1 MIVQTK
7 SGKMLHGEIDKDQV
21 LRDAGQ
27 KRVLKFDLKASRTQD
42 ESGKWQSFFVGVNL
56 WHGIDQWDGML
67 QKGDQVTVFAQ
78 KLKEREY
85 NGKIYYDVDA
95 DDVQPGGLVT
105 FRWLQQM
112 IDLMASGITS
122 GKKKV
127 KDALEGMTGEM
138 SVIAKANVVSKATGR
153 GATGRTTGGRTV
165 TQNVNINNQFNG
177 DRAGQQKSS
186 EAMDKAAGDA
196 TGEMASALAF
206 AK

>member
-7 SGKMLHGEIDKDQV
+7 NGIMLHGEIAKDPV

-105 FRWLQQM
+105 FRWMQTLADMMATPAVPEMTPTEEATPFDPPPAPAPVQTTLQGGQM
-112 IDLMASGITS
+112 YPGEHLADYAPRSAATPAADLPAD
-122 GKKKV
+122 
-127 KDALEGMTGEM
+127 DALIEDTDDLP
-138 SVIAKANVVSKATGR
+138 
-153 GATGRTTGGRTV
+153 
-165 TQNVNINNQFNG
+165 F
-177 DRAGQQKSS
+177 
-186 EAMDKAAGDA
+186 
-196 TGEMASALAF
+196 
-206 AK
+206 

>member
-7 SGKMLHGEIDKDQV
+7 NGIMLHGEIAKDPV

-27 KRVLKFDLKASRTQD
+27 KQVLKFDLKASRTQD

-85 NGKIYYDVDA
+85 NGKVYYDVDA

-112 IDLMASGITS
+112 IDLMAQPGLPLEPAKPAAEPEGLQGAQIYPGESLADYAPHSTS
-122 GKKKV
+122 APEAV
-127 KDALEGMTGEM
+127 PSAEYDPINEDAEDLP
-138 SVIAKANVVSKATGR
+138 
-153 GATGRTTGGRTV
+153 
-165 TQNVNINNQFNG
+165 F
-177 DRAGQQKSS
+177 
-186 EAMDKAAGDA
+186 
-196 TGEMASALAF
+196 
-206 AK
+206 

>member
-7 SGKMLHGEIDKDQV
+7 NGIMLHGEIAKDPV

-112 IDLMASGITS
+112 IDLMAQPALRRNLQNRQQTRQTFRVRRCTPVKLLRITHRA
-122 GKKKV
+122 
-127 KDALEGMTGEM
+127 ALLHPKQPPLPSMTSSTM
-138 SVIAKANVVSKATGR
+138 MP
-153 GATGRTTGGRTV
+153 TTCRSDLASCAIRLYGHFTRKEVGLWAS
-165 TQNVNINNQFNG
+165 TQH
-177 DRAGQQKSS
+177 S
-186 EAMDKAAGDA
+186 
-196 TGEMASALAF
+196 AS
-206 AK
+206 

>member
-7 SGKMLHGEIDKDQV
+7 NGIMLHGEIAKDPV

-27 KRVLKFDLKASRTQD
+27 KQVLKFGLKASRTQD
-42 ESGKWQSFFVGVNL
+42 ETGKWQSFFVGVNL

-85 NGKIYYDVDA
+85 NGKTYYDVDA

-112 IDLMASGITS
+112 IDLMAQSGPPLEPAEPAAEPEGLQGAQMYPAKRLRITHRT
-122 GKKKV
+122 
-127 KDALEGMTGEM
+127 ALPRRNRLHLPSMTP
-138 SVIAKANVVSKATGR
+138 STK
-153 GATGRTTGGRTV
+153 
-165 TQNVNINNQFNG
+165 TQKISPSDFASCAIWLYGHFTRKEVGLWASTQH
-177 DRAGQQKSS
+177 
-186 EAMDKAAGDA
+186 AA
-196 TGEMASALAF
+196 S
-206 AK
+206 

>member
-7 SGKMLHGEIDKDQV
+7 NGIMLHGEIVKDPA

-85 NGKIYYDVDA
+85 NGKVYYDVDA

-112 IDLMASGITS
+112 IDLMAQPAPPEPAELETPTADLQDGQMYSGESLADYAPRSTAAPEPAPSTEYDPINE
-122 GKKKV
+122 
-127 KDALEGMTGEM
+127 DAEDLP
-138 SVIAKANVVSKATGR
+138 
-153 GATGRTTGGRTV
+153 
-165 TQNVNINNQFNG
+165 F
-177 DRAGQQKSS
+177 
-186 EAMDKAAGDA
+186 
-196 TGEMASALAF
+196 
-206 AK
+206 

>member
-7 SGKMLHGEIDKDQV
+7 NGVMLHGEIAKDPV

-85 NGKIYYDVDA
+85 NGKIYYDV
-95 DDVQPGGLVT
+95 LVT

-112 IDLMASGITS
+112 IDLMAQSGPP
-122 GKKKV
+122 
-127 KDALEGMTGEM
+127 LEPAEPAAEPEGLQGAQMYPGE
-138 SVIAKANVVSKATGR
+138 
-153 GATGRTTGGRTV
+153 
-165 TQNVNINNQFNG
+165 
-177 DRAGQQKSS
+177 
-186 EAMDKAAGDA
+186 
-196 TGEMASALAF
+196 ALADYAPRSTAAPEAAPSAEYDLINDDADDLPF
-206 AK
+206 

>member
-7 SGKMLHGEIDKDQV
+7 NGVMLHGEIAKDPI

-42 ESGKWQSFFVGVNL
+42 ETGKWQSFFVGVNL
-56 WHGIDQWDGML
+56 WHDIDQWDGML

-112 IDLMASGITS
+112 IDLMAQPTPPPEPTPFDPPPEPDPVQTS
-122 GKKKV
+122 
-127 KDALEGMTGEM
+127 LTGAQM
-138 SVIAKANVVSKATGR
+138 YP
-153 GATGRTTGGRTV
+153 
-165 TQNVNINNQFNG
+165 
-177 DRAGQQKSS
+177 
-186 EAMDKAAGDA
+186 
-196 TGEMASALAF
+196 GEALADYAPHSTAAPEPASSTEYDPINEDAEDLPF
-206 AK
+206 

>member
-7 SGKMLHGEIDKDQV
+7 NGIMLHGEIAKDPV

-27 KRVLKFDLKASRTQD
+27 KQVLKFDLKASRTQD

-112 IDLMASGITS
+112 IDLMAQPGPPPEPAEPEAGPADLQGAQMYPGESLADYAPHST
-122 GKKKV
+122 
-127 KDALEGMTGEM
+127 DAPEAAPSAEYDP
-138 SVIAKANVVSKATGR
+138 
-153 GATGRTTGGRTV
+153 
-165 TQNVNINNQFNG
+165 IN
-177 DRAGQQKSS
+177 D
-186 EAMDKAAGDA
+186 DA
-196 TGEMASALAF
+196 EDLPF
-206 AK
+206 

>member
-7 SGKMLHGEIDKDQV
+7 NGVMLHGEIAKDPV
-21 LRDAGQ
+21 LRDVGQ

-85 NGKIYYDVDA
+85 NGKAYYDVDA

-112 IDLMASGITS
+112 IDLMSQPTPPPEPDAVQTS
-122 GKKKV
+122 
-127 KDALEGMTGEM
+127 LTGAQM
-138 SVIAKANVVSKATGR
+138 YP
-153 GATGRTTGGRTV
+153 
-165 TQNVNINNQFNG
+165 
-177 DRAGQQKSS
+177 
-186 EAMDKAAGDA
+186 
-196 TGEMASALAF
+196 GEALADYAPRSTAAPEAVPSTEYDPINEDAEDLPF
-206 AK
+206 